1 MSMTLTGNS
10 ISYTFPDTFDLKEIE
25 EPADVKGQKVI
36 GRDGV
41 VIDSKALSKQPMKLR
56 VSGYI
61 KGTSVADA
69 WSKYDSLKQAVDAS
83 VASGNSAMLLS
94 VDDGAKTAYVRKE
107 SMTTERMGGKVI
119 KVSIRFV
126 VPSGDWE

>member
-1 MSMTLTGNS
+1 MAITLSGNS

-25 EPADVKGQKVI
+25 EPANVKGQKVI

-41 VIDSKALSKQPMKLR
+41 VIDSNALSKQPMKLR
-56 VSGYI
+56 ISGYI
-61 KGTSVADA
+61 KGTSVSDA
-69 WSKYDSLKQAVDAS
+69 WSKYDDLKQAVDAS
-83 VASGNSAMLLS
+83 VASGNDAMLLS
-94 VDDGAKTAYVRKE
+94 VDGVKTAYVRKE